1 MSEVLELVES
11 YNEYLSKLPKGI
23 EYIYTSLRNKE
34 IAQAL
39 EVIKNFSEG
48 LAWLEGIAKILENEK
63 IHANFSLNELVPF
76 LDEIN
81 KAIERNDFYLVAD
94 IFEYEILEY
103 FKKVDTINFHKQ

>member
-11 YNEYLSKLPKGI
+11 YNEYLSTLPKGI

-34 IAQAL
+34 VEQAL

-48 LAWLEGIAKILENEK
+48 LIWLESATKILKNDNDEVN
-63 IHANFSLNELVPF
+63 ISLNEILPYLEEV
-76 LDEIN
+76 N
-81 KAIERNDFYLVAD
+81 SAIEKNDFYLVAD

-103 FKKVDTINFHKQ
+103 CKKIKFINLSQ